1 MLIPVLF
8 IILSIVILYF
18 GAELTLNASEM
29 IGKILGLSPLVIGMI
44 LIGFGTSL
52 PEFFVGHI
60 ASIKGESGV
69 AMGSLV
75 GSNIANMFLILGFCG
90 LFSKLSVAGQS
101 LKEHL
106 IIHLLLGILLFYVL
120 SQEYLNL
127 ITTSPL
133 LILLII
139 YLFFILKDM
148 KREKLKRSENTL
160 VKDPSSPSV
169 EANGAI
175 LFFKMIIGFGLLY
188 VGGEL
193 LVKGGTDL
201 GTTLGIDSYI
211 ISAIF
216 IAFGT
221 SFPELVTALM
231 AAYKKKDTDLII
243 GNIVGSNLF
252 NCAFILG
259 SLGIYNFK
267 IEQDFKVEL
276 FSLLFGAFI
285 LLVLNLLNRKLFR
298 FVSII
303 FLATY
308 GYMVLHWL
316 KTTKGV

>member
-8 IILSIVILYF
+8 IVLAIVILYF
-18 GAELTLNASEM
+18 GAELTLHASEM

-60 ASIKGESGV
+60 AGIKGESGV
-69 AMGSLV
+69 AMGSLI
-75 GSNIANMFLILGFCG
+75 GSNIANMFLILGVCG
-90 LFSKLSVAGQS
+90 LFSKLSVSGKS
-101 LKEHL
+101 LREHL
-106 IIHLLLGILLFYVL
+106 LIHLFLGLILFFVL
-120 SQEYLNL
+120 SQDYLNL

-133 LILLII
+133 LVLLAI
-139 YLFFILKDM
+139 YMFFIFKDM
-148 KREKLKRSENTL
+148 KREKKKRSESLL
-160 VKDPSSPSV
+160 VKDPSSPGNS
-169 EANGAI
+169 ENNANTGI
-175 LFFKMIIGFGLLY
+175 LFFKMILGFGLLY

-201 GTTLGIDSYI
+201 GTAIGIDSYI

-231 AAYKKKDTDLII
+231 AAYKKKDTDIII

-267 IEQDFKVEL
+267 ISQSFKVEL
-276 FSLLFGAFI
+276 ISLLFGALILI
-285 LLVLNLLNRKLFR
+285 LLNIINRNLYR

-303 FLATY
+303 FLTSY
-308 GYMVLHWL
+308 GYMVIHWL
-316 KTTKGV
+316 KAS